1 MSHGGAIG
9 ASAHWQ
15 VRHAHE
21 CTSSSPSRSPSFC
34 HYLAVASMRM
44 RFAAMLV
51 VARLACGQV
60 PPYTD
65 PPFDLSRV
73 LFSAAFSDD
82 MVLQRAPQMA
92 SVLGTATPGAFV
104 TVRVTGPANYSWT
117 SAPAPVTSAPSD
129 ASLHGTWKALLPA
142 RAAGFGYDIE
152 ATCAGCPNATAATLA
167 GVGFGDVLL
176 CSGQVRH
183 GLPAQPHSTLPCKTP
198 N

>member
-1 MSHGGAIG
+1 
-9 ASAHWQ
+9 
-15 VRHAHE
+15 
-21 CTSSSPSRSPSFC
+21 
-34 HYLAVASMRM
+34 MRM

-176 CSGQVRH
+176 CSGQVRRGRASATASHCHAKPPTNSKKKKRAHTHTTEQH
-183 GLPAQPHSTLPCKTP
+183 GVPLADHAVAL
-198 N
+198 

>member
-1 MSHGGAIG
+1 MSRL
-9 ASAHWQ
+9 
-15 VRHAHE
+15 V
-21 CTSSSPSRSPSFC
+21 SSR
-34 HYLAVASMRM
+34 
-44 RFAAMLV
+44 
-51 VARLACGQV
+51 VARSVVSLVLALCARGTNAQ
-60 PPYTD
+60 YAD
-65 PPFDLSRV
+65 PPFDFTRV
-73 LFSAAFSDD
+73 LFSAVFSDD